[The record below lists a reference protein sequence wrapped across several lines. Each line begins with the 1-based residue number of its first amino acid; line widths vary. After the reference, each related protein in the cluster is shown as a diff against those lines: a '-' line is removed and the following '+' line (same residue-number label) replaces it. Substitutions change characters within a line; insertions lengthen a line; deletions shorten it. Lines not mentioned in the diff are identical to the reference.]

1 MRTINIVHLRIALVL
16 ATVLMTS
23 TLIAQPG
30 ENVKRYIGY
39 QQESFA
45 ITNVT
50 LLDGKGSAPQTF
62 MTILIKSGKIIEVG
76 ASNKITIPAGTD
88 IIDAKGKTLLPG
100 FVMLHE
106 HIFYTKIFEN
116 EFNVV
121 NMTNTFPRMYLAG
134 GVTTMRTAGS
144 VSPHTDLNINQ
155 MIKDG
160 KMVGP
165 KMDVTGPFIER
176 GSDFRIPQLPVL
188 PKEQQAG
195 ATVDYWADQGST
207 SFKVYMHITKNDLTQ
222 VVQRAHAHAMKV
234 TGHLC
239 SVTYKEASEIG
250 IDNLEHGFMASS
262 DFVDGKQS
270 DVCDAF
276 KQRSSLLALNKDD
289 ERMTALMK
297 TLIQKGTTITT
308 TPAVF
313 APSTNYEM
321 VLGGGEAALHPDI
334 QKELKSRYDRN
345 VGKDSSAR
353 KLFEKELYWIKKF
366 YDMGGKLVVGTDPT
380 GAGRT
385 IAGYSNLWSLEIL
398 MKAGFTLPQAVMLCS
413 LKGAEY
419 LKRDKEVGSIEKGK
433 AADFILVDGDLTADV
448 TNIRKVQWVFKD
460 GVGYDSKT
468 IFESVKGKVG
478 LY

>member
-1 MRTINIVHLRIALVL
+1 MKITSSNLLRNALVAITL
-16 ATVLMTS
+16 LISS
-23 TLIAQPG
+23 TILAQPSD
-30 ENVKRYIGY
+30 NVKRFISF

-50 LLDGKGSAPQTF
+50 LIDGKGTGPQQA
-62 MTILIKSGKIIEVG
+62 MTVLVKNGKIVDV
-76 ASNKITIPAGTD
+76 ASSNKIAIPTGAN

-155 MIKDG
+155 MIKEG

-176 GSDFRIPQLPVL
+176 ASDFRIPQLPIL
-188 PKEQQAG
+188 PKDQQAG
-195 ATVDYWADQGST
+195 ATVHYWVLQGIT

-222 VVQRAHAHAMKV
+222 VVQRAHLHDMKV

-239 SVTYKEASEIG
+239 SITYKEASEIG

-262 DFVDGKQS
+262 DFVEGKQS
-270 DVCDAF
+270 DLCDAF

-289 ERMTALMK
+289 ERMTTLMK
-297 TLIQKGTTITT
+297 TLIQKGVTITT

-313 APSTNYEM
+313 APSTDYEM

-334 QKELKSRYDRN
+334 QKELKARYDRN
-345 VGKDSSAR
+345 VGKDSSQR

-398 MKAGFTLPQAVMLCS
+398 VKAGFSLQQAVMLCT

-419 LKRDKEVGSIEKGK
+419 LKRDQDVGSIEKGK
-433 AADFILVDGDLTADV
+433 AADFILVDGDLTTDV
-448 TNIRKVQWVFKD
+448 TNIRKIQWVFKD

-468 IFESVKGKVG
+468 IFESVQGKVG

>member
-1 MRTINIVHLRIALVL
+1 MKKIYSLLAVSFLLLSSCEYVL
-16 ATVLMTS
+16 AQNFS
-23 TLIAQPG
+23 D
-30 ENVKRYIGY
+30 NSKRFVSF

-45 ITNVT
+45 ITNVI
-50 LLDGKGSAPQTF
+50 LLDGKGTAPQNS
-62 MTILIKSGKIIEVG
+62 MTVLIKGGKIIEVG
-76 ASNKITIPAGTD
+76 ATSKISIPAGTT
-88 IIDAKGKTLLPG
+88 IIDGKGKTLLPG

-116 EFNVV
+116 EFNIV

-144 VSPHTDLNINQ
+144 VSPHIDLNIDRL
-155 MIKDG
+155 IKEG
-160 KMVGP
+160 KMIGP

-176 GSDFRIPQLPVL
+176 AGFAIPQLPIL
-188 PKEQQAG
+188 PADQQAG
-195 ATVDYWADQGST
+195 PTVDYWANLGAT
-207 SFKVYMHITKNDLTQ
+207 SFKVYMHISKNDLKQ
-222 VVQRAHAHAMKV
+222 VVDRAHSKSFKV

-239 SVTYKEASEIG
+239 SVTYSEAGEIG

-262 DFVDGKQS
+262 DFVTDKQS
-270 DVCDAF
+270 DLCDAF
-276 KQRSSLLALNKDD
+276 KQRASLLSLDKDD
-289 ERMTALMK
+289 VRMTNLMK
-297 TLIQKGTTITT
+297 ALIQRGVSITT

-321 VLGGGEAALHPDI
+321 ILGGGEQALHPDI
-334 QKELKSRYDRN
+334 LKDVKMRYDRN
-345 VGKDSSAR
+345 IGKDSSSA
-353 KLFEKELYWIKKF
+353 KLFQKELYWIKNF

-385 IAGYSNLWSLEIL
+385 VAGYANLWTLEIL
-398 MKAGFTLPQAVMLCS
+398 IKAGFTLPQAVMLCT

-419 LKRDKEVGSIEKGK
+419 LKRDQDVGSIEKGK
-433 AADFILVDGDLTADV
+433 AADFILVDGDLTNDV
-448 TNIRKVQWVFKD
+448 TNIRKIQWTFKD
-460 GVGYDSKT
+460 GIGYDSKI

>member
-1 MRTINIVHLRIALVL
+1 MKNRIVFR
-16 ATVLMTS
+16 
-23 TLIAQPG
+23 LIILIILFLPGFKISAQTFTD
-30 ENVKRYIGY
+30 NSKRFVSY

-45 ITNVT
+45 VTNAI
-50 LLDGKGSAPQTF
+50 LIDGKGAAPQSA
-62 MTILIKSGKIIEVG
+62 MTIIVKNGKITDVG
-76 ASNKITIPAGTD
+76 PSDKTTVPSGMQ
-88 IIDAKGKTLLPG
+88 IIDAKGKSVIPG

-106 HIFYTKIFEN
+106 HIFYTKLFEN

-144 VSPHTDLNINQ
+144 VSPHTDLNINR

-176 GSDFRIPQLPVL
+176 VSTTSIPQLPIL
-188 PKEQQAG
+188 ANDQQPG
-195 ATVDYWADQGST
+195 ATIDYWADQGST
-207 SFKVYMHITKNDLTQ
+207 SFKVYMHITKSDLKQ
-222 VVQRAHAHAMKV
+222 VVDRAHAHTMKV

-239 SVTYKEASEIG
+239 SVTYNEASEIG

-262 DFVDGKQS
+262 DFVSGKQS
-270 DVCDAF
+270 DICDAF
-276 KQRSSLLALNKDD
+276 KQRSSLMALNKDD
-289 ERMTALMK
+289 ERMTTLMK
-297 TLIQKGTTITT
+297 TLIQRGVSITT

-313 APSTNYEM
+313 APSTDYEM
-321 VLGGGEAALHPDI
+321 VLGGGEAALHPDL
-334 QKELKSRYDRN
+334 LKDLKARYDRS
-345 VGKDSSAR
+345 VGRDSSQK

-380 GAGRT
+380 GSGRT

-398 MKAGFTLPQAVMLCS
+398 VKAGFSLPQAVMLCT

-433 AADFILVDGDLTADV
+433 AADFILIDGDLTANV
-448 TNIRKVQWVFKD
+448 NNIRKIQWVFKD
-460 GVGYDSKT
+460 GIGYDSKT

>member
-1 MRTINIVHLRIALVL
+1 MKKNCYSFKIIFGVL
-16 ATVLMTS
+16 PFLISAS
-23 TLIAQPG
+23 SIAQPSD
-30 ENVKRYIGY
+30 NVKRFISF

-45 ITNVT
+45 ITNVL
-50 LLDGKGSAPQTF
+50 LLDGKGTAPQSA
-62 MTILIKSGKIIEVG
+62 MTVLVKNGKIAEVA
-76 ASNKITIPAGTD
+76 ASNKISIPQGTPVVD
-88 IIDAKGKTLLPG
+88 GKGKTLLPG

-106 HIFYTKIFEN
+106 HIFYTKIFES

-121 NMTNTFPRMYLAG
+121 NMTNSFPRMYLAG

-144 VSPHTDLNINQ
+144 VSPHTDLNINRL
-155 MIKDG
+155 IKEG
-160 KMVGP
+160 KMAGP

-176 GSDFRIPQLPVL
+176 ASDLKIPQLPIL
-188 PKEQQAG
+188 PNDQPAG
-195 ATVDYWADQGST
+195 VTVDYWADQGST

-239 SVTYKEASEIG
+239 SVTYTEASEIG

-262 DFVDGKQS
+262 DFVTDKKS
-270 DVCDAF
+270 DLCDAF
-276 KQRSSLLALNKDD
+276 KQRSSLLSLNKDD
-289 ERMTALMK
+289 ERMTNLMK
-297 TLIQKGTTITT
+297 LIIQKGVTITS

-313 APSTNYEM
+313 APSTDYEM
-321 VLGGGEAALHPDI
+321 VLGGGEAALHPDVL
-334 QKELKSRYDRN
+334 KELKARYDRS

-353 KLFEKELYWIKKF
+353 KMFEKELYWIKKF
-366 YDMGGKLVVGTDPT
+366 YDMGGKLVIGTDPT

-398 MKAGFTLPQAVMLCS
+398 VKTGFSLPQAVMLCT

-433 AADFILVDGDLTADV
+433 AADFILVDDDLTANV
-448 TNIRKVQWVFKD
+448 GNIRKVQWVFKD

>member
-1 MRTINIVHLRIALVL
+1 MKMTLSILLRNALVAIPFL
-16 ATVLMTS
+16 INS
-23 TLIAQPG
+23 TLIAQSSD
-30 ENVKRYIGY
+30 NVKRFISY

-45 ITNVT
+45 INNVT
-50 LLDGKGSAPQTF
+50 LIDGKGTAPQLS
-62 MTILIKSGKIIEVG
+62 MTVLIKNGKIVEVG
-76 ASNKITIPAGTD
+76 SSDKIIIPTGTN

-155 MIKDG
+155 LIKNG
-160 KMVGP
+160 KMAGP

-176 GSDFRIPQLPVL
+176 GSDFRIPQLPIL

-195 ATVDYWADQGST
+195 TTVDYWADQGST
-207 SFKVYMHITKNDLTQ
+207 SFKVYMHVTKNDLTQ

-262 DFVDGKQS
+262 DFVEDKQS
-270 DVCDAF
+270 DLCDAF

-297 TLIQKGTTITT
+297 TLIQKGVTITT

-313 APSTNYEM
+313 APSTDYEM
-321 VLGGGEAALHPDI
+321 VLGGGDAALHPDI
-334 QKELKSRYDRN
+334 QKELKVRFDRN
-345 VGKDSSAR
+345 VGKDSSQR

-398 MKAGFTLPQAVMLCS
+398 VKAGFSLQQAVMLCT

-419 LKRDKEVGSIEKGK
+419 LNRDNEVGSIEKGK
-433 AADFILVDGDLTADV
+433 AADFILVDGNLTSDV